1 MTTKEAHVHV
11 KPQQDED
18 ILTQKQILQNML
30 EIINNPQS
38 PKWAVDA
45 AFERIR
51 SIRSKSSSRA

>member
-1 MTTKEAHVHV
+1 MTTKEAYVHV
-11 KPQQDED
+11 KPQQSED
-18 ILTQKQILQNML
+18 MLTQKQILQNML

-51 SIRSKSSSRA
+51 SIRSKPGSRA